1 MKKTGKPKQ
10 INKKTENTLEQ
21 LTLCKSSDLLQ
32 ELFRKSLDIIAV
44 FDKNANFQY
53 VSPSLTSLTN
63 YRETDLIGE
72 SILKFVHPN
81 DQKVVSNN
89 FSNVVNADTSG
100 IASEFRFQKA
110 DGSWIYL
117 EALSNNC
124 LGNPSINGIIMN
136 ARDITMRKLME
147 DHLSQAHKMQ
157 AIGTLAG
164 GIAHDF
170 NNLLTGIQG
179 YVSLMLSSKD
189 SNDPDFDRLNKIQA
203 LVQSGAD
210 LAVNLLGFARGGQYE
225 PKPTDLNELVSK
237 TVNVFGRT
245 RKEVMIHHKYEK
257 NIWPV
262 EVDRI
267 QIEQVLINLFVNSW
281 QAMSGSSG
289 HIYVETNNVFLN
301 DNNPF
306 AVDLPKGNYVQI
318 MITDTGTGMD
328 AETRRRVFE
337 PFFTTKEKARGVGLG
352 LASAYGIIK
361 EHGGTITVASKV
373 GHGTTFNIYL
383 PASDKQ
389 IVRETIADKTIIKG
403 RETIL
408 LIDDEESIID
418 VCGEILETLGYNVL
432 KAGNGHDA
440 LKTFAENKAM
450 IDLVIL
456 DMIMPGLSGD
466 ETFDGLKSIN
476 PKVKV
481 MLSSGYVTGNKAK
494 KIMEKG
500 CQAFIQKP
508 FRIEEFSQKIKEILD
523 KK

>member
-1 MKKTGKPKQ
+1 MKKTGKQKQ
-10 INKKTENTLEQ
+10 SSKNLENTLEQ
-21 LTLCKSSDLLQ
+21 LTLCKSGALLQ
-32 ELFRKSLDIIAV
+32 ELFRNSLDIIAV
-44 FDKNANFQY
+44 FDKNAVFQY

-72 SILKFVHPN
+72 SVFKFIHPN

-89 FSNVVNADTSG
+89 FSKVVSADNNG
-100 IASEFRFQKA
+100 IASEFRLHKA

-136 ARDITMRKLME
+136 ARDITMRKLIE
-147 DHLSQAHKMQ
+147 DHLRQVHKMQ

-179 YVSLMLSSKD
+179 YISLMLSSKD
-189 SNDPDFDRLNKIQA
+189 SGDPDFDKLNKIQT

-225 PKPTDLNELVSK
+225 PKPTDLNELVAR

-245 RKEVMIHHKYEK
+245 KKEIIIHHKYEK

-267 QIEQVLINLFVNSW
+267 QIEQVLINLLVNSW
-281 QAMSGSSG
+281 QAMSGNSG

-301 DNNPF
+301 DNNF
-306 AVDLPKGNYVQI
+306 LAIDLPKGNYVQI

-328 AETRRRVFE
+328 EETRRRVFE

-361 EHGGTITVASKV
+361 EHGGTINVASKV

-383 PASDKQ
+383 PASDKE
-389 IVRETIADKTIIKG
+389 IVSEIIADKTIIKG
-403 RETIL
+403 KETIL

-432 KAGNGHDA
+432 KAGNGYDA
-440 LKTFAENKAM
+440 LKTFTENKDI

-456 DMIMPGLSGD
+456 DMIMPGLSGN
-466 ETFDGLKSIN
+466 ETFDGLKLIN

-481 MLSSGYVTGNKAK
+481 LLSSGYVTGNQAK
-494 KIMEKG
+494 EIMEKG

-508 FRIEEFSQKIKEILD
+508 FRMEEFSQKIREVLD